1 MTPFYQRVS
10 IETAS
15 LECGFLFLEGRCLMG
30 FSDDS
35 EGKLFYTLEIEINLL
50 DFNTKYPKN
59 PKNFGE
65 MIRKRRME
73 MRLTMKDIAEKLGVS
88 ETTVYNWEIRNRK
101 PYRRTEEKLR
111 AILGLKE
118 KVSI

>member
-1 MTPFYQRVS
+1 MVNP
-10 IETAS
+10 
-15 LECGFLFLEGRCLMG
+15 EGIQL
-30 FSDDS
+30 
-35 EGKLFYTLEIEINLL
+35 YTLEIEINLL
-50 DFNTKYPKN
+50 DFNPKYPKN

-65 MIRKRRME
+65 IVRKKRME
-73 MRLTMKDIAEKLGVS
+73 MRLTMREIAEKLGVS

-118 KVSI
+118 KLPI